1 MRYDMVYGRL
11 CVLIRAVAVVS
22 FPSHHLNIETFTRSR
37 SFHSQNWTKH
47 TTLPKLKLNNA
58 HCTHHLQ
65 RAIEVHQYK
74 QYQFIRSNHWT
85 VYSVGIWVNLNIYM
99 DQGSLYASITIKIL
113 AESLTLQTIYS
124 WWFRQTHFHHQS
136 ETLHQPVSTRCFN
149 KIK

>member
-1 MRYDMVYGRL
+1 MIWCMDVYACLSELSPLFLSHLIIWTSKHLPGRG
-11 CVLIRAVAVVS
+11 
-22 FPSHHLNIETFTRSR
+22 HFTLENR
-37 SFHSQNWTKH
+37 TKH
-47 TTLPKLKLNNA
+47 TTLPKLKPNNT